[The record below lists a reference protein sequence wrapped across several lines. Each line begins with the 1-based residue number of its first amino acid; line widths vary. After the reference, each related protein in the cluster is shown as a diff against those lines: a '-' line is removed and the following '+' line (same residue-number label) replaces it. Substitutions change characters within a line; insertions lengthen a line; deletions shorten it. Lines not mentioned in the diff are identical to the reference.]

1 MNTDELQNTLQQLH
15 TEIEKLG
22 AGDEETRNRLYAI
35 IAELEK
41 KLEHPEDVD
50 QHLALVEQLKVAVE
64 TFEVDHPTTSGI
76 LNRLMLYLGNM
87 GI

>member
-1 MNTDELQNTLQQLH
+1 MNTDELQKTVRELH
-15 TEIEKLG
+15 AEIEKLD
-22 AGDEETRNRLYAI
+22 AADEETRQRLFAI

-50 QHLALVEQLKVAVE
+50 QHLALVEEVKVALEKFE
-64 TFEVDHPTTSGI
+64 TEHPTAAGI
-76 LNRLMLYLGNM
+76 LNQLMLYLGNM